1 MPRSLTGRIVLV
13 VVLPL
18 VATWLAM
25 ALALAVIL
33 ASLHA
38 DVTRSSLADIGQTLI
53 VRFRDVAIDRELR
66 AIVGEVRE
74 AVAGSG
80 IDVHLLRAAG

>member
-13 VVLPL
+13 VVVPL
-18 VATWLAM
+18 VAAWLAM

-38 DVTRSSLADIGQTLI
+38 DVTKSTLAEPKLLDPAFYET
-53 VRFRDVAIDRELR
+53 A
-66 AIVGEVRE
+66 
-74 AVAGSG
+74 AVFFG
-80 IDVHLLRAAG
+80 